1 MTPPTTSLAM
11 PFMDWVGQLAKTHT
25 DALARH
31 ARAQGLSAQD
41 ALDAVQEA
49 FHTFLSLPQARSLVD
64 HDEDAQRLL
73 YVIVRNA
80 ARNMRRRHFRTAP
93 HEPVDDALALDA
105 ELPSAD
111 ELIERAQEHVQLLGC
126 IAKLNQ
132 VQRHV
137 VTLRMLDE
145 LQSSQIAQEL
155 ELSPNH
161 VSVLLYRARHELMRC
176 ITA

>member
-1 MTPPTTSLAM
+1 MTTSPTSPSM
-11 PFMDWVGQLAKTHT
+11 PFTGWVGQLAKTHT

-49 FHTFLSLPQARSLVD
+49 FHTFLLLPQGRSLVN

-80 ARNMRRRHFRTAP
+80 ARNMRRRHFRAAP
-93 HEPVDDALALDA
+93 HEPVDALALDA

-111 ELIERAQEHVQLLGC
+111 ELIERAEEHVQLLGC

-137 VTLRMLDE
+137 VTLKMLDE